1 MWTSMGI
8 VLLTYWKLNSITIG
22 INLEVI
28 VNIIE
33 LIVRDW
39 GIPNS
44 Q

>member
-39 GIPNS
+39 EIPNS